1 MNTIREELIEK
12 YRYTGR
18 VGFNS
23 PQTMNE
29 AMELIDTIVK
39 LYNESEEVVEP
50 EILNLCDIT
59 EKLRNYF
66 NED

>member
-1 MNTIREELIEK
+1 M
-12 YRYTGR
+12 YTGK
-18 VGFNS
+18 VGFS
-23 PQTMNE
+23 TPQSLNE
-29 AMELIDTIVK
+29 AMDLIDTIVR
-39 LYNESEEVVEP
+39 LYTESEEVVEP